1 MKYIIFNQVCDPLS
15 PHQHTFTYGAKNVA
29 KLNGKPIAT
38 WGLTGLLALV
48 FIAAGVFKLM
58 GVEQTVQ
65 PCERM
70 GMPSAS
76 YLVGAL
82 EIAAAIGLFIPKLRF
97 LAALG
102 LGATMVGA
110 FGYHLTLDPEQAV
123 LPSLVL
129 LTLCAVMAGIRRPQ
143 TA

>member
-1 MKYIIFNQVCDPLS
+1 MS
-15 PHQHTFTYGAKNVA
+15 
-29 KLNGKPIAT
+29 KLNVKPIAT

-48 FIAAGVFKLM
+48 FIAAGVSKLM
-58 GVEQTVQ
+58 GVEQTVL
-65 PCERM
+65 PFERM
-70 GMPSAS
+70 GMPSSS